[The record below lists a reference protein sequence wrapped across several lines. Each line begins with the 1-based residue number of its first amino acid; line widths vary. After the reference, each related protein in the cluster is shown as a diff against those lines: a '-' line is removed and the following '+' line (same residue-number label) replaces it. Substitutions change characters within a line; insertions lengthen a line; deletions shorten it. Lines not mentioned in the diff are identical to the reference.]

1 MFEDLRNAFRE
12 AVQNFKDELDRE
24 SVPENV
30 DRLLKGMIDEVTEA
44 KVRLKGIQAD
54 LEETRKRIA
63 TEEQQ
68 VATNRRRGRMARDI
82 DDEETARIA
91 DEYAD
96 RHARRL
102 EVFTQKAAALAQEE
116 NLLAAEVEEMTGKV
130 KEARARRASLAAESG
145 RTRARDG
152 LSGADD
158 LFDAFDRMEDRIAGD
173 EADAEAA
180 EGFASEF
187 DDLGVDPYAPPQRPE
202 VDVDA
207 RLEELKR
214 RMGKD

>member
-12 AVQNFKDELDRE
+12 AVQNFKDELERD
-24 SVPENV
+24 SVPETV
-30 DRLLKGMIDEVTEA
+30 DRLLKGMIDEVTQA
-44 KVRLKGIQAD
+44 RVRLKGIEAD
-54 LEETRKRIA
+54 LAETRTRVSGE
-63 TEEQQ
+63 TDH
-68 VATNRRRGRMARDI
+68 VATNRRRARMAREI
-82 DDEETARIA
+82 GDEETARIA
-91 DEYAD
+91 EEYTE
-96 RHARRL
+96 RHEKRL
-102 EVFTQKAAALAQEE
+102 LVFTQKADALEQEVT
-116 NLLAAEVEEMTGKV
+116 LLTAEVEEMTSKV

-158 LFDAFDRMEDRIAGD
+158 LFDALDRMEERIAGD
-173 EADAEAA
+173 EADAAAA

-187 DDLGVDPYAPPQRPE
+187 DDLSVDPYSAPRRPE

>member
-12 AVQNFKDELDRE
+12 AVQNFKDELERD
-24 SVPENV
+24 SVPETV
-30 DRLLKGMIDEVTEA
+30 DRLLKGMIDEVTQA
-44 KVRLKGIQAD
+44 RARLKGIEAD
-54 LEETRKRIA
+54 LSETRTRVA
-63 TEEQQ
+63 GETEH
-68 VATNRRRGRMARDI
+68 VATNRRRARMAREI
-82 DDEETARIA
+82 GDEETARIA
-91 DEYAD
+91 EEYTE
-96 RHARRL
+96 RHEKRL
-102 EVFTQKAAALAQEE
+102 VVFTQKAEALEQEVT
-116 NLLAAEVEEMTGKV
+116 LLTAEVEEMTSKV

-158 LFDAFDRMEDRIAGD
+158 LFDAFDRMEERIAGD
-173 EADAEAA
+173 EADADAA

-187 DDLGVDPYAPPQRPE
+187 DDLSVDPYAAPRRPE